1 MLSCFITIQYTC
13 LYTSRWPNPSPSL
26 APQLSLLLIL
36 QRSQIASHGADLS
49 QRRLHPLHRL
59 FLRNRVGVGV
69 VVVVDALEDD
79 DVEVEDGHAGDDAH
93 QDEQVARRVRHL
105 FK

>member
-1 MLSCFITIQYTC
+1 MC
-13 LYTSRWPNPSPSL
+13 LTEYIFTNL
-26 APQLSLLLIL
+26 
-36 QRSQIASHGADLS
+36 
-49 QRRLHPLHRL
+49 
-59 FLRNRVGVGV
+59 VGVGV

-105 FK
+105 LQGRLGLEQRM